1 MLLRHGDIDVM
12 PDLTVKNEVEH
23 AQIDFINS
31 NRVNSI
37 TMMAIGALFL
47 YFFLA
52 PQVDSY
58 AILYWIG
65 TILSVDVFRL
75 CAAVLFRINKKN
87 NRVNYHLAALHILIG
102 TILSG
107 LCWGGLA
114 VIAIPVINGSSM
126 MILLLM
132 QIVIATASTTTLS
145 YQLKYTVIFVTLVL
159 FPIMII
165 LPNQTY
171 FTGSQLWLLEA
182 AMTALMIFLLKNS
195 KNFHD
200 SFEQVLQ
207 LQARSRK
214 HEQELM
220 VQTEKAELA
229 NRAKSEFLA
238 NMSHELRT
246 PMHAILGFSSLGS
259 NKVGKAANE
268 KISGYFSRINESGQ
282 RLLYLLNDLLD
293 LSKLEAGRMDFDFSE
308 NDLQESIKIIADE
321 LAPLFLERCL
331 TVDVE
336 PSSVNTH
343 AIYDNEKIEQVI
355 RNLLSNAIKFT
366 PDGMSVLIYFEETL
380 LYSKE
385 DPSEEAAIPAISVSI
400 MDQGTGLPE
409 DELETVFEKFVQSSK
424 TETGAGGTGLGLSI
438 SKEIIEGHGGSIS
451 ARNSSNGGAIFTFSL
466 PRKHQQT
473 VDDDTPEIS

>member
-1 MLLRHGDIDVM
+1 MLLRNGDTDVM
-12 PDLTVKNEVEH
+12 HDLTVKNEVEH

-31 NRVNSI
+31 NRLNSI
-37 TMMAIGALFL
+37 ITMAVGALFL
-47 YFFLA
+47 YFFLGS
-52 PQVDSY
+52 QVDSY
-58 AILYWIG
+58 AALYWICI
-65 TILSVDVFRL
+65 ILLVDAFRL
-75 CAAVLFRINKKN
+75 YAAVSFLIDKKN
-87 NRVNYHLAALHILIG
+87 NRVNYHIAALQILVG

-107 LCWGGLA
+107 ICWGSLA
-114 VIAIPVINGSSM
+114 VIMIPVIDGPGQM
-126 MILLLM
+126 IILLML
-132 QIVIATASTTTLS
+132 IVIATASTTTLS
-145 YQLKYTVIFVTLVL
+145 YQLKYTIIFIPLVL
-159 FPIMII
+159 SPVI
-165 LPNQTY
+165 LTLPSQAY
-171 FTGSQLWLLEA
+171 FTGSQIWLLEL
-182 AMTALMIFLLKNS
+182 ALVALIIFLLKNA
-195 KNFHD
+195 KIFHD
-200 SFEQVLQ
+200 SFEHMLQ
-207 LQARSRK
+207 LQVRSRK

-259 NKVGKAANE
+259 NKVGTAANE
-268 KISGYFSRINESGQ
+268 KISGYFTRINESGQ

-331 TVDVE
+331 TVDIE
-336 PSSVNTH
+336 PSSVNTY

-400 MDQGTGLPE
+400 MDQGAGLPE

-438 SKEIIEGHGGSIS
+438 SKEIIEGHGGSIK
-451 ARNSSNGGAIFTFSL
+451 ASNRSKGGGAIFTFSL
-466 PRKHQQT
+466 PRKRQQQHHQT
-473 VDDDTPEIS
+473 ADDD

>member
-1 MLLRHGDIDVM
+1 MLLRNGDINDM
-12 PDLTVKNEVEH
+12 LDLTVKDEVAH

-31 NRVNSI
+31 NRVISV
-37 TMMAIGALFL
+37 TTMAIGALFL
-47 YFFLA
+47 YFFLG

-58 AILYWIG
+58 TISYWLGIIL
-65 TILSVDVFRL
+65 LVDVFRL
-75 CAAVLFRINKKN
+75 YAVFSFRNNKKN
-87 NRVNYHLAALHILIG
+87 NRVNFHVAALHILIG

-107 LCWGGLA
+107 LCWGSLA
-114 VIAIPVINGSSM
+114 IIMIPVIDGPGL
-126 MILLLM
+126 MILLVSL
-132 QIVIATASTTTLS
+132 IVIATGSTTTLS

-159 FPIMII
+159 SSII
-165 LPNQTY
+165 LTLPEQIY
-171 FTGSQLWLLEA
+171 FTGSQLWLMEIALI
-182 AMTALMIFLLKNS
+182 ALMIFLLKNA
-195 KNFHD
+195 KTFHD
-200 SFEQVLQ
+200 SFEHMLQ
-207 LQARSRK
+207 LQVSSHK

-259 NKVGKAANE
+259 NKVGSAANE
-268 KISGYFSRINESGQ
+268 KIAGYFTRINESGQ

-293 LSKLEAGRMDFDFSE
+293 LSKLEAGRMDFEFCE

-331 TVDVE
+331 TVDIE
-336 PSSVNTH
+336 PPSVSTC
-343 AIYDNEKIEQVI
+343 AIYDKEKIEQVI

-366 PDGMSVLIYFEETL
+366 PDGMSVLVYFEESL

-385 DPSEEAAIPAISVSI
+385 DPSEEAAVPAISVSI
-400 MDQGTGLPE
+400 MDQGTGVPE
-409 DELETVFEKFVQSSK
+409 GELENIFEKFVQSSK
-424 TETGAGGTGLGLSI
+424 TNTGAGGTGLGLSI
-438 SKEIIEGHGGSIS
+438 SKEIIEGHGGAIRAS
-451 ARNSSNGGAIFTFSL
+451 NSSKSGGAIFTFLL

-473 VDDDTPEIS
+473 VDES

>member
-1 MLLRHGDIDVM
+1 MLLRNGIAGVM
-12 PDLTVKNEVEH
+12 HDLSVKNEVEH

-37 TMMAIGALFL
+37 TTMSISALLL
-47 YFFLA
+47 YFFLGS
-52 PQVDSY
+52 QVSSP
-58 AILYWIG
+58 AIVYWIV
-65 TILSVDVFRL
+65 TILLVDIFRL
-75 CAAVLFRINKKN
+75 TAVFLFRRNKKN
-87 NRVNYHLAALHILIG
+87 NQINYHVAELHILIG

-114 VIAIPVINGSSM
+114 VIMIPVLSGASLM
-126 MILLLM
+126 FLLLIL
-132 QIVIATASTTTLS
+132 IVMATASTTTLS
-145 YQLKYTVIFVTLVL
+145 YQLKFTMIFIPLVL
-159 FPIMII
+159 VPIMLV
-165 LPNQTY
+165 LPIQTY
-171 FTGSQLWLLEA
+171 FTGTQIWLLEVA
-182 AMTALMIFLLKNS
+182 LVALMLFLLKNA

-200 SFEQVLQ
+200 SFEHMLQ
-207 LQARSRK
+207 LQVVSNK

-220 VQTEKAELA
+220 VQTKKAESA

-259 NKVGKAANE
+259 NKVGTAADE
-268 KISGYFSRINESGQ
+268 KISGYFMRINESGQ

-293 LSKLEAGRMDFDFSE
+293 LSKLEAGRMDFDFAE
-308 NDLQESIKIIADE
+308 NDLQESIKIITDE

-336 PSSVNTH
+336 PSSVNTV

-366 PDGMSVLIYFEETL
+366 PDGFSILIYFEETL

-385 DPSEEAAIPAISVSI
+385 DPFEEAATSAISVSI
-400 MDQGTGLPE
+400 MDQGTGIPE
-409 DELETVFEKFVQSSK
+409 SELGTIFEKFVQSSK
-424 TETGAGGTGLGLSI
+424 TENGAGGTGLGLSI
-438 SKEIIEGHGGSIS
+438 SKEIIEGHGGTIQ
-451 ARNSSNGGAIFTFSL
+451 ARNSTKESGAIFTFSL
-466 PRKHQQT
+466 PREHQQT
-473 VDDDTPEIS
+473 ADDEMLM

>member
-1 MLLRHGDIDVM
+1 MLLRHGDIVDM

-31 NRVNSI
+31 NRLNSI
-37 TMMAIGALFL
+37 ITMAVGALFL
-47 YFFLA
+47 YFILA
-52 PQVDSY
+52 YQIDSN
-58 AILYWIG
+58 AILYWLGI
-65 TILSVDVFRL
+65 ILLVDVFRL
-75 CAAVLFRINKKN
+75 YATVSFRINKKN
-87 NRVNYHLAALHILIG
+87 DQVNYHLASLHILIG

-107 LCWGGLA
+107 MCWGSLA
-114 VIAIPVINGSSM
+114 FIMIPVIDGPGI
-126 MILLLM
+126 MILLLIL
-132 QIVIATASTTTLS
+132 IVVATASTTTLS
-145 YQLKYTVIFVTLVL
+145 YQLKYTVIFVLLVL
-159 FPIMII
+159 SPVVLI
-165 LPNQTY
+165 LPNQTHY
-171 FTGSQLWLLEA
+171 TGSQLWLLEVA
-182 AMTALMIFLLKNS
+182 IVVLEIFLLKNA

-200 SFEQVLQ
+200 SFDQVLQ
-207 LQARSRK
+207 LQARSHR

-259 NKVGKAANE
+259 NKVGAAENE

-293 LSKLEAGRMDFDFSE
+293 LSKLEAGRMDFEFSK

-321 LAPLFLERCL
+321 LVPLFLERDL

-336 PSSVNTH
+336 PPSVSTH

-355 RNLLSNAIKFT
+355 RNLLSNAVKFT
-366 PDGMSVLIYFEETL
+366 PVGMSVLVYFEETL

-385 DPSEEAAIPAISVSI
+385 DPSKEAAIPAISVSI
-400 MDQGTGLPE
+400 MDQGMGVPE
-409 DELETVFEKFVQSSK
+409 GELETVFEKFVQSSK

-438 SKEIIEGHGGSIS
+438 SKEIIEGHGGSIR
-451 ARNSSNGGAIFTFSL
+451 ARNSTKGGGAIFTFSL

-473 VDDDTPEIS
+473 VDDDILP